1 MQSLYNLS
9 IRFCTRSFF
18 SPHSRCRTRSL
29 WGDGDL
35 EANGFPGAGSRGCQQ
50 CSAMLCPFA
59 VRVGKW
65 KWDPVTKQKTGWKD
79 PGGFSYSCS
88 FVGCRFFML
97 FIIFLCLIW
106 VWLKVRTKSL
116 GDLEHGLHLK
126 GKGTCVLKS
135 VTGVWESHWSCKQ
148 PSDFTMN

>member
-1 MQSLYNLS
+1 MMNKCSSKMQSLYNLS

-35 EANGFPGAGSRGCQQ
+35 EASGFPGAGSRGCQQ

-97 FIIFLCLIW
+97 FIIFFVLDLSVIEGQDKKSGWLRAWLAFERQRDLC
-106 VWLKVRTKSL
+106 
-116 GDLEHGLHLK
+116 
-126 GKGTCVLKS
+126 
-135 VTGVWESHWSCKQ
+135 
-148 PSDFTMN
+148 P